1 MLLNT
6 VALYA
11 TGSVS
16 LSSPQ
21 FLGDS
26 GDSSALL
33 GQYKGITDKAI
44 SIAFVIAAVPV
55 LWSLAT
61 NAPRAKKAVIS
72 YIVAIIVYYGV
83 IEKII

>member
-1 MLLNT
+1 MLNT
-6 VALYA
+6 TFLYA

-16 LSSPQ
+16 LPKSQ

-33 GQYKGITDKAI
+33 GEYKGLTDKAI

-55 LWSLAT
+55 LWLLAT
-61 NAPRAKKAVIS
+61 NSPRAKKAVIG
-72 YIVAIIVYYGV
+72 YIVSIIVYYGV
-83 IEKII
+83 IEKFI